1 MTFFKKCF
9 ALLLLVSCAQV
20 FAQFLPDNTNLNVQS
35 VKRWMDSNRDLASVM
50 QVLDGMNTSDADLKK
65 FDAMPATEQDQK
77 ITEFLQ
83 KHNLLQQTNSLVA
96 RHGWKSA
103 GEYMR
108 LSTRLGNAIA
118 AYFYTQQIANLTEE
132 QKKSVRAKTDAAV
145 LNAPAADIAFIK
157 ANESLL
163 KAYIQAYSNGR

>member
-1 MTFFKKCF
+1 MMFFKKCV
-9 ALLLLVSCAQV
+9 ALLLLVSCAQS
-20 FAQFLPDNTNLNVQS
+20 FAQFLPDNTTLNVQS
-35 VKRWMDSNRDLASVM
+35 VKRWMDSNRDLANVM
-50 QVLDGMNTSDADLKK
+50 QVLDGMNTTDADLKK
-65 FDAMPATEQDQK
+65 FDAMPAAEQDQK
-77 ITEFLQ
+77 IVAFLQ

-157 ANESLL
+157 ANENLL